1 MPIKSLL
8 HKLHGGVYKEEKM
21 WLSFKQEDA
30 PTEVLLLWKGIWG
43 WAINQDR
50 LPTKLKDIRKI
61 KLV

>member
-1 MPIKSLL
+1 
-8 HKLHGGVYKEEKM
+8 M

-50 LPTKLKDIRKI
+50 LPTKLKAIRKI